1 MTDGMSHPK
10 SPRDS
15 QRPPAHFTA
24 SHSRRDSM
32 PPTDPDD
39 LLTYLH
45 SELEKSRAKLL
56 QADRLATL
64 GTMAASIGHELNNV
78 VAILAHT
85 ATFIRTHADQGN
97 PPEPQDLTALDRGV
111 AHLAQHARNLLHL
124 GTPAEDRPEIFD
136 VMTVVSDVI
145 TMLNVSGRTKRVNIM
160 TQAPPGAVRVT
171 MSRTKLEQIFV
182 NLITNA
188 ADALADQPPEG
199 RIIRVEVHADHER
212 NRARCVV
219 EDAGHGMQPEVLAR
233 VFEEYFT
240 TKAPG
245 KGTGLGLWVVKTL
258 LDAVDGTIEIE
269 SEVGKG
275 TAVRF
280 DIPMCS

>member
-1 MTDGMSHPK
+1 MTDGMLP
-10 SPRDS
+10 
-15 QRPPAHFTA
+15 
-24 SHSRRDSM
+24 SRRFDESPHSGHIAAPRKSDSS
-32 PPTDPDD
+32 PPTDPDE
-39 LLTYLH
+39 LRKYLEA
-45 SELEKSRAKLL
+45 ELEKTRAQLL

-64 GTMAASIGHELNNV
+64 GTMAASIGHEVNNV

-85 ATFIRTHADQGN
+85 ATFIRTHASQGK
-97 PPEPQDLTALDRGV
+97 PPEPQDLSTLDRGV

-124 GTPAEDRPEIFD
+124 GTPTQDRPEIFN
-136 VMTVVSDVI
+136 VMEVVKDVI
-145 TMLNVSGRTKRVNIM
+145 TMLNVSGRTKRVNIL
-160 TQAPPGAVRVT
+160 THAPPVPVRVT

-188 ADALADQPPEG
+188 ADALAGQPAEG
-199 RIIRVEVHADHER
+199 RIIHIEVHADEDR
-212 NRARCVV
+212 RRARCIV
-219 EDAGHGMQPEVLAR
+219 EDAGNGMPPEVLDR
-233 VFEEYFT
+233 VFETYFT

-258 LDAVDGTIEIE
+258 LEAVDGTIEIE

-280 DIPMCS
+280 DLPMCS

>member
-1 MTDGMSHPK
+1 MTSRKG
-10 SPRDS
+10 DS
-15 QRPPAHFTA
+15 
-24 SHSRRDSM
+24 S
-32 PPTDPDD
+32 PPTDPDE
-39 LLTYLH
+39 LIKYLEG
-45 SELEKSRAKLL
+45 ELEKTRTQLL
-56 QADRLATL
+56 AADRLATL

-85 ATFIRTHADQGN
+85 VTFVRTHAAQGK
-97 PPEPQDLTALDRGV
+97 PPEPQDLAMLDRGV

-124 GTPAEDRPEIFD
+124 GTPAQDRPEVFD
-136 VMTVVSDVI
+136 VMAVVNDVV
-145 TMLNVSGRTKRVNIM
+145 TMLHVSGRTKRVNIM
-160 TQAPPGAVRVT
+160 THAPPEPIRVT
-171 MSRTKLEQIFV
+171 MSRTKLEEIFV

-188 ADALADQPPEG
+188 ADALVNEPPEG
-199 RIIRVEVHADHER
+199 RIIHVEVRADHER
-212 NRARCVV
+212 GRARCSI
-219 EDAGHGMQPEVLAR
+219 EDAGCGMPPEVLDR
-233 VFEEYFT
+233 VFETFFT

-280 DIPMCS
+280 DIPLCSK

>member
-1 MTDGMSHPK
+1 MT
-10 SPRDS
+10 
-15 QRPPAHFTA
+15 
-24 SHSRRDSM
+24 SRRGDSS
-32 PPTDPDD
+32 PPTDPDE
-39 LLTYLH
+39 LLKYLEG
-45 SELEKSRAKLL
+45 ELEKTRAQLL

-78 VAILAHT
+78 AAILAHT
-85 ATFIRTHADQGN
+85 ATFIRTHAVQGK
-97 PPEPQDLTALDRGV
+97 PPEPQDLATLDRGV

-124 GTPAEDRPEIFD
+124 GTPAQDRPEIFD
-136 VMTVVSDVI
+136 VMAVVSDVI
-145 TMLNVSGRTKRVNIM
+145 TMLGVSGRTKRVNIL
-160 TQAPPGAVRVT
+160 THAPPAPVRVT

-188 ADALADQPPEG
+188 ADALVDEPAEG
-199 RIIRVEVHADHER
+199 RIIHIEVHADHER
-212 NRARCVV
+212 RRARCVV
-219 EDAGHGMQPEVLAR
+219 EDAGCGMPPEVLER
-233 VFEEYFT
+233 VFETYFT

-258 LDAVDGTIEIE
+258 LDAVDGTIEVE
-269 SEVGKG
+269 SEAGKG

>member
-1 MTDGMSHPK
+1 MTDGMLP
-10 SPRDS
+10 
-15 QRPPAHFTA
+15 
-24 SHSRRDSM
+24 SRRFDESHHSAHVTAPRKGDSS
-32 PPTDPDD
+32 PPTDPDE
-39 LLTYLH
+39 LRKYLEA
-45 SELEKSRAKLL
+45 ELEKTRSQLL

-85 ATFIRTHADQGN
+85 ATFIRTHASQGK
-97 PPEPQDLTALDRGV
+97 PPEPQDLSTLDRGV

-124 GTPAEDRPEIFD
+124 GTPTQDRPEIFD
-136 VMTVVSDVI
+136 VMEVVNDVI
-145 TMLNVSGRTKRVNIM
+145 TMLNVSGRTKRVNIL
-160 TQAPPGAVRVT
+160 THAPPTPVRVA

-188 ADALADQPPEG
+188 ADALAGQPAEG
-199 RIIRVEVHADHER
+199 RIIQIEVHADENKR
-212 NRARCVV
+212 RARCLV
-219 EDAGHGMQPEVLAR
+219 EDAGNGMPPEVLAR
-233 VFEEYFT
+233 LFETYFT

-280 DIPMCS
+280 DLPMCS

>member
-1 MTDGMSHPK
+1 MTDGMTHSKASGDTPHPPPHVMA
-10 SPRDS
+10 PRKGDS
-15 QRPPAHFTA
+15 
-24 SHSRRDSM
+24 S
-32 PPTDPDD
+32 PPTDPEE
-39 LLTYLH
+39 LRKYLEA
-45 SELEKSRAKLL
+45 ELEKTRAQLL

-85 ATFIRTHADQGN
+85 ATFIRTHASLGK
-97 PPEPQDLTALDRGV
+97 PPEPQDLATLDRGV

-124 GTPAEDRPEIFD
+124 GTPTQDRPEIFD
-136 VMTVVSDVI
+136 VMEVVADVI
-145 TMLNVSGRTKRVNIM
+145 TMLNVSGRTKHVNIL
-160 TQAPPGAVRVT
+160 THAPPVPVRVT

-188 ADALADQPPEG
+188 ADALANQPAEG
-199 RIIRVEVHADHER
+199 RIIHIEVHADQER
-212 NRARCVV
+212 QRARCVI
-219 EDAGHGMQPEVLAR
+219 EDAGSGMPPDVLAR
-233 VFEEYFT
+233 VFETYFT
-240 TKAPG
+240 TKTPG

-258 LDAVDGTIEIE
+258 LEAVDGTIEIE

-280 DIPMCS
+280 DLPMCS

>member
-1 MTDGMSHPK
+1 MADGTHHSKSSSDSSQSPHVMTSRK
-10 SPRDS
+10 CDS
-15 QRPPAHFTA
+15 
-24 SHSRRDSM
+24 S
-32 PPTDPDD
+32 PPTDPEE
-39 LLTYLH
+39 LRKYLEA
-45 SELEKSRAKLL
+45 ELEKTRSQLL

-85 ATFIRTHADQGN
+85 VTFIRTHASQDK
-97 PPEPQDLTALDRGV
+97 PPEHQDLATLDRGV
-111 AHLAQHARNLLHL
+111 AHLAEHARNLLHL
-124 GTPAEDRPEIFD
+124 GTPTQDRPEIFD
-136 VMTVVSDVI
+136 VMEVITDVI
-145 TMLNVSGRTKRVNIM
+145 AMLNVSGRTKRVNIM
-160 TQAPPGAVRVT
+160 THAPPVPIRVT

-188 ADALADQPPEG
+188 ADAVSDQPPEG
-199 RIIRVEVHADHER
+199 RIIHIEVHADVER
-212 NRARCVV
+212 QRARCTV
-219 EDAGHGMQPEVLAR
+219 EDAGNGMAPDVLAR
-233 VFEEYFT
+233 VFETYFT
-240 TKAPG
+240 TKAAG

-280 DIPMCS
+280 DLPMCS

>member
-1 MTDGMSHPK
+1 MTDGVT
-10 SPRDS
+10 
-15 QRPPAHFTA
+15 PAKHSGDGTHSSAHVTA
-24 SHSRRDSM
+24 SRKGDSS
-32 PPTDPDD
+32 PPTDPEE
-39 LLTYLH
+39 LRKYLEA
-45 SELEKSRAKLL
+45 ELEKTRAQLL

-85 ATFIRTHADQGN
+85 ATFIQTHAKQGK
-97 PPEPQDLTALDRGV
+97 PPETQDLATLDRGV

-124 GTPAEDRPEIFD
+124 GTPTQDRPEIFD
-136 VMTVVSDVI
+136 VMEVINDVI
-145 TMLNVSGRTKRVNIM
+145 AMLNTSGRTKRVNIM
-160 TQAPPGAVRVT
+160 THAPPVPVRVT

-188 ADALADQPPEG
+188 ADAVMEQPPEG
-199 RIIRVEVHADHER
+199 RIIHLEVHADEAKH
-212 NRARCVV
+212 RARCVV
-219 EDAGHGMQPEVLAR
+219 EDAGNGMPPEVLAR
-233 VFEEYFT
+233 VFETYFT
-240 TKAPG
+240 TKAQG

-280 DIPMCS
+280 DLPMSS

>member
-1 MTDGMSHPK
+1 MTSRKG
-10 SPRDS
+10 DS
-15 QRPPAHFTA
+15 
-24 SHSRRDSM
+24 S
-32 PPTDPDD
+32 PPTDPDE
-39 LLTYLH
+39 LLKYLEA
-45 SELEKSRAKLL
+45 ELEKTRTQLL

-85 ATFIRTHADQGN
+85 ATFIRTHASQGK
-97 PPEPQDLTALDRGV
+97 PPEAQDLATLDRGV

-124 GTPAEDRPEIFD
+124 GTPLEDRPEIFD
-136 VMTVVSDVI
+136 VMDVLSDVI
-145 TMLNVSGRTKRVNIM
+145 AMLNTSGRTKRVNIM
-160 TQAPPGAVRVT
+160 THAPPVPVRVA

-182 NLITNA
+182 NLVTNA
-188 ADALADQPPEG
+188 ADALVDQPPDG
-199 RIIRVEVHADHER
+199 RIIRIEVHADEVQH
-212 NRARCVV
+212 RARCVV
-219 EDAGHGMQPEVLAR
+219 EDAGNGMPPEVLAR
-233 VFEEYFT
+233 VFETYFT

-258 LDAVDGTIEIE
+258 LDGVHGTIEIE

-280 DIPMCS
+280 DLPMCS

>member
-1 MTDGMSHPK
+1 MADGMSHPK
-10 SPRDS
+10 AQSDRPHVPHHVMSSRKSDS
-15 QRPPAHFTA
+15 
-24 SHSRRDSM
+24 S
-32 PPTDPDD
+32 PPTDPDERIKH
-39 LLTYLH
+39 LEA
-45 SELEKSRAKLL
+45 ELEKTRAQLL

-85 ATFIRTHADQGN
+85 ATFVRTHASQGK
-97 PPEPQDLTALDRGV
+97 PPEPQDLATLDRGV

-124 GTPAEDRPEIFD
+124 GTPAQDRPEIFD
-136 VMTVVSDVI
+136 VMEVISDVL
-145 TMLNVSGRTKRVNIM
+145 TMLHTSGRTKRVNIM
-160 TQAPPGAVRVT
+160 THSPPTPVRVT

-188 ADALADQPPEG
+188 ADALVDQPPEG
-199 RIIRVEVHADHER
+199 RLIHIEVHADNER
-212 NRARCVV
+212 QRARCVV
-219 EDAGHGMQPEVLAR
+219 EDAGAGMPPEVLAR
-233 VFEEYFT
+233 VFETYFT

-258 LDAVDGTIEIE
+258 LDGVDGTIEIE

-280 DIPMCS
+280 DLPMCS